1 MSIIP
6 LIFVHKIIW
15 GLLNVSILFD
25 SYEDKLCGLC
35 GDYNGDAKDDFRTPT
50 GELVQSPKDFGNS
63 WNTDPE

>member
-1 MSIIP
+1 MSIIH
-6 LIFVHKIIW
+6 LTFVYKIFYGILH
-15 GLLNVSILFD
+15 VSTPFY

-35 GDYNGDAKDDFRTPT
+35 GDYNGDHKDDFRTPT